1 MFAEYLSRWGLTPDG
16 DPTLTRN
23 SRLLPVRWRGAAA
36 MLKVV
41 LETVAKA
48 GNGLMA
54 WWRGEGAA
62 HVLAT
67 DGDAILL
74 ERAEGKASQA
84 DFVQRGRDDEAS
96 RICAVVTRPH
106 AAQWFAQ
113 FGAGRRDPRRQAV
126 SAGAARDLLVS
137 QREVAVRHGIS
148 TTATSSIS
156 ESAGGSRSTR
166 RDSQV
171 SAVSTTP
178 TSSVIPTIEQQHSRA
193 ASELRSWLTQQDC
206 NASVCY
212 AGSWR
217 GQDSW
222 QASQRYGICR
232 CHIA

>member
-41 LETVAKA
+41 LEPVAKA

-113 FGAGRRDPRRQAV
+113 LAPAAATQGGRLFRLGRPAISSSASERSRCGMGYPPRQHPQFRRAQV
-126 SAGAARDLLVS
+126 ARD
-137 QREVAVRHGIS
+137 RPEG
-148 TTATSSIS
+148 
-156 ESAGGSRSTR
+156 TR
-166 RDSQV
+166 R
-171 SAVSTTP
+171 
-178 TSSVIPTIEQQHSRA
+178 
-193 ASELRSWLTQQDC
+193 
-206 NASVCY
+206 
-212 AGSWR
+212 
-217 GQDSW
+217 
-222 QASQRYGICR
+222 
-232 CHIA
+232 